1 MFIKSPAKIN
11 LYLHITGKQLNG
23 YHEIDSIFV
32 KINFYDK
39 LRIKNTTTDEVSRNG
54 DLSGLGHSDL
64 CFRAAMQLKK
74 ETGYKGGCNIHLT
87 KKIPIGAGLGGG
99 SSNAASVLTGLNQMW
114 KLGLSNQ
121 DLREIGRFL
130 GADIP
135 FFIKGENCLVEGIG
149 EKLKSL
155 KNLNILPSHVVTLTP
170 KIQVSTKL
178 IFQNLIISKSA
189 MEKNRNS
196 QETKRF
202 PSTTGTKPSWTF
214 GTNDLQE
221 TVFKLFPKLEGYMEA
236 MKHTADKLSIP
247 RQSCRITGTGSTIFC
262 AISSENLAMQFVDE
276 LKIFLNSTNLNSE
289 GLINISEIIRS

>member
-1 MFIKSPAKIN
+1 MVIKCPAKIN
-11 LYLHITGKQLNG
+11 LYLHVTGKQSNG

-39 LRIKNTTTDEVSRNG
+39 LRIENTTTDEISRDG
-54 DLSGLGHSDL
+54 DLSGLGYSDL
-64 CFRAAMQLKK
+64 CFRAATQLKK

-114 KLGLSNQ
+114 KLGLSYL
-121 DLREIGRFL
+121 DLKEIGRRL
-130 GADIP
+130 GADVP

-155 KNLNILPSHVVTLTP
+155 ENLDILPSHVITLTP
-170 KIQVSTKL
+170 KIPVSTKL
-178 IFQNLIISKSA
+178 IFQNLIISKSD
-189 MEKNRNS
+189 MKKNKTS

-202 PSTTGTKPSWTF
+202 PSTTEPFWTY

-221 TVFKLFPKLEGYMEA
+221 TVFKLFPKLEEYMES
-236 MKHTADKLSIP
+236 MKYAADKLSVP
-247 RQSCRITGTGSTIFC
+247 QRSCRITGSGSTMFC
-262 AISSENLAMQFVDE
+262 AISSENIAMQFVDE
-276 LKIFLNSTNLNSE
+276 LRISLNSTNLNSE
-289 GLINISEIIRS
+289 GLIKISKIIKS

>member
-1 MFIKSPAKIN
+1 MVIKCPAKIN
-11 LYLHITGKQLNG
+11 LYLHVTGKQSNG

-32 KINFYDK
+32 KINLYDK
-39 LRIKNTTTDEVSRNG
+39 LRIKNTTTDEISRDG

-64 CFRAAMQLKK
+64 CFRAATQLKK

-114 KLGLSNQ
+114 KLGLSYR
-121 DLREIGRFL
+121 DLKAIGSLL
-130 GADIP
+130 GADVP

-155 KNLNILPSHVVTLTP
+155 ENLDILPSHVITLTP
-170 KIQVSTKL
+170 KIPVSTKL
-178 IFQNLIISKSA
+178 IFQNLIISKSD
-189 MEKNRNS
+189 MKKNRSS

-202 PSTTGTKPSWTF
+202 PSTTEPFWTY

-221 TVFKLFPKLEGYMEA
+221 TVFKLFPKLEEYMEA
-236 MKHTADKLSIP
+236 MKYAADKLSIP
-247 RQSCRITGTGSTIFC
+247 QQSCRITGSGSTIFC
-262 AISSENLAMQFVDE
+262 AISSENLAMQFENE
-276 LKIFLNSTNLNSE
+276 LRIFLNSTNLSSKSS
-289 GLINISEIIRS
+289 IKISKIIRS

>member
-1 MFIKSPAKIN
+1 MVIKCPAKIN
-11 LYLHITGKQLNG
+11 LYLHVTGKQSNG

-39 LRIKNTTTDEVSRNG
+39 LRIKNTTTDEISRDG
-54 DLSGLGHSDL
+54 DLSGLGYSDL
-64 CFRAAMQLKK
+64 CFRAATQLKK

-114 KLGLSNQ
+114 KLGLSYL
-121 DLREIGRFL
+121 DLKKIGRRL
-130 GADIP
+130 GADVP

-155 KNLNILPSHVVTLTP
+155 ENLDILPSHVITLTP
-170 KIQVSTKL
+170 KIPVSTKL
-178 IFQNLIISKSA
+178 IFQNLIISKSD
-189 MEKNRNS
+189 MKKNRSS

-202 PSTTGTKPSWTF
+202 PSTTEPFWTY
-214 GTNDLQE
+214 GTNNLQE
-221 TVFKLFPKLEGYMEA
+221 TVFKLFPKLEEYMES
-236 MKHTADKLSIP
+236 MKYAADKLSVP
-247 RQSCRITGTGSTIFC
+247 QQSCRITGSGSTMFC

-276 LKIFLNSTNLNSE
+276 LRIFLNSTNLSSKSS
-289 GLINISEIIRS
+289 IKISKIIKS

>member
-1 MFIKSPAKIN
+1 MVIKCPAKIN
-11 LYLHITGKQLNG
+11 LYLHVTGKQSNG

-39 LRIKNTTTDEVSRNG
+39 LRIENTTTDEISRDG
-54 DLSGLGHSDL
+54 DLSGLGYSDL
-64 CFRAAMQLKK
+64 CFRAATQLKK

-114 KLGLSNQ
+114 KLGLSYL
-121 DLREIGRFL
+121 DLKEIGRRL
-130 GADIP
+130 GADVP

-155 KNLNILPSHVVTLTP
+155 ENLDILPSHVITLTP
-170 KIQVSTKL
+170 KIPVSTKL
-178 IFQNLIISKSA
+178 IFQNLIISKSD
-189 MEKNRNS
+189 MKKNKTS

-202 PSTTGTKPSWTF
+202 PSTTEPFWTY

-221 TVFKLFPKLEGYMEA
+221 TVFKLFPKLEEYMES
-236 MKHTADKLSIP
+236 MKYAADKLSVP
-247 RQSCRITGTGSTIFC
+247 QRSCRITGSGSTMFC
-262 AISSENLAMQFVDE
+262 AISSENIAMQFVDE
-276 LKIFLNSTNLNSE
+276 LRISLNSTNLNSE
-289 GLINISEIIRS
+289 GLIKISKIIRS

>member
-1 MFIKSPAKIN
+1 MVIKCPAKIN
-11 LYLHITGKQLNG
+11 LYLHVTGKQSNG

-39 LRIKNTTTDEVSRNG
+39 LRIKNTTTDEISRDG

-87 KKIPIGAGLGGG
+87 QKIPIGAGLGGG

-114 KLGLSNQ
+114 KLGLSYP
-121 DLREIGRFL
+121 DLKEIGRLL
-130 GADIP
+130 GADVP

-155 KNLNILPSHVVTLTP
+155 ENLDILPSHVITLTP
-170 KIQVSTKL
+170 KIPVSTKL
-178 IFQNLIISKSA
+178 IFQNLIISKSD
-189 MEKNRNS
+189 MKKNRNS

-202 PSTTGTKPSWTF
+202 PSTTEPFWTY

-221 TVFKLFPKLEGYMEA
+221 TVFKLFPKLEEYMES
-236 MKHTADKLSIP
+236 MKYVANKLSVP
-247 RQSCRITGTGSTIFC
+247 QQSCRITGSGSTMFC

-276 LKIFLNSTNLNSE
+276 LRIFLNSTNLNSE
-289 GLINISEIIRS
+289 GLIKISKIIRR